1 MLKKV
6 LKHSAAAVICTIA
19 SFFLFYYIFD
29 DYMFRITSPSLFFCL
44 SERLI
49 FAYLLYI
56 LAVFLMYRKINRF
69 HIDIFAVMYFILII
83 GLSLFRSYHFYG
95 INLNPLSITDDFR
108 SYHSFTLLL
117 IIANIFVY
125 LPMGIYIKYRT
136 RLKNIK
142 AVIFFLVYILLIES
156 LQYIFHKGVFD
167 INDIITNTLGFYL
180 GMVIYSFIKNIAHRR
195 ECTPQNIE
203 M

>member
-1 MLKKV
+1 MKKV
-6 LKHSAAAVICTIA
+6 LKHSIIAVICVIT

-29 DYMFRITSPSLFFCL
+29 NYMLSITSSSLFFSL

-56 LAVFLMYRKINRF
+56 LAVLLMYRKISRV
-69 HIDIFAVMYFILII
+69 HIDIFAFLYLILII
-83 GLSLFRSYHFYG
+83 GLSLFRSYHLYG
-95 INLNPLSITDDFR
+95 INLNPLTIADDFR
-108 SYHSFTLLL
+108 HYHSFTLLL
-117 IIANIFVY
+117 ITANIFVY
-125 LPMGIYIKYRT
+125 LPLGIYIKYRT

-142 AVIFFLVYILLIES
+142 SIIFFLAYILLIES

-180 GMVIYSFIKNIAHRR
+180 GMVIFSFIKKITQR
-195 ECTPQNIE
+195 
-203 M
+203 